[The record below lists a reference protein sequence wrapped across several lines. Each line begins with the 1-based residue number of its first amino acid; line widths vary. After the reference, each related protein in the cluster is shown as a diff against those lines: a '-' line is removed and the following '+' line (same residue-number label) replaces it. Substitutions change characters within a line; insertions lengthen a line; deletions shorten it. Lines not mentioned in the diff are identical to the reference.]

1 MLLRVINQLS
11 LSYLRRPTLHRSKN
25 IVSLYELELTVLYL
39 QTFVHLYH
47 ARQTDSSSSHV
58 TGHAKICESSCQ
70 PIGYTLSNPQTFPT
84 IEIIPTPRNSH
95 IPLENHGNRPKKKRW
110 ASLLGTT
117 HLRSPPLCHSTS
129 WRWRPGW
136 WADTQQTSL
145 ARSWQ
150 VAFCWESWWK
160 HVMFTT
166 HDWEWLKIPPI
177 YIYKNGDDWGL
188 LIIAVLTLDLRNLH
202 L

>member
-70 PIGYTLSNPQTFPT
+70 PIGYTLSNPKRFQ
-84 IEIIPTPRNSH
+84 RNNTNTKKL
-95 IPLENHGNRPKKKRW
+95 PLPENHGNLQKKPWLYAVVLWGLPSVGHHPSAEPTAMPLNILAMASRLVGRYTANLALGSQAGPGRW
-110 ASLLGTT
+110 LGE
-117 HLRSPPLCHSTS
+117 
-129 WRWRPGW
+129 
-136 WADTQQTSL
+136 
-145 ARSWQ
+145 
-150 VAFCWESWWK
+150 WESWWK

-166 HDWEWLKIPPI
+166 HDWEW
-177 YIYKNGDDWGL
+177 
-188 LIIAVLTLDLRNLH
+188 
-202 L
+202 